1 MDINR
6 RQFFASSMGILGFKI
21 LDKPIIKKNSK
32 LENFPC
38 EAWHDNEGNIWIY
51 KIYIPEKKVYFE
63 IAIADDPLVQNEL
76 YIDYIYQK
84 QPL

>member
-51 KIYIPEKKVYFE
+51 IIYIPEKKF
-63 IAIADDPLVQNEL
+63 ILKLPLLMTRWCKMNFT
-76 YIDYIYQK
+76 
-84 QPL
+84 